1 MPAQK
6 LNELKAVILVEIKS
20 QFGITIIVAS
30 APAAVVFVNMLRR
43 SQHGDHSLFLLAQ
56 TYLFLIYDNLFQW
69 YKSNVYFGH
78 LKSNSR
84 QTGSFVL

>member
-1 MPAQK
+1 MIP
-6 LNELKAVILVEIKS
+6 ES
-20 QFGITIIVAS
+20 IIMNNKKGAS
-30 APAAVVFVNMLRR
+30 HLRR
-43 SQHGDHSLFLLAQ
+43 SQHGDHILFLLAQ
-56 TYLFLIYDNLFQW
+56 MYLFLIYDNLFQW